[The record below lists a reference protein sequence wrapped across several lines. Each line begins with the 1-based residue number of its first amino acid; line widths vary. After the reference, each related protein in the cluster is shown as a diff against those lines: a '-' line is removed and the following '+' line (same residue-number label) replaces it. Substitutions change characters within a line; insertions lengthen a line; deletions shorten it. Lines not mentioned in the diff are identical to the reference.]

1 MLYEIHKPVSKM
13 LDEYMIRVLLVLA
26 REDKIPVSIIVERA
40 KSSPNAV
47 YNALRKL
54 IQSGLI
60 SEEREEDFPRR
71 RLISL
76 TDRGRKVAEL
86 LVEIEKVL
94 IEDVEH

>member
-1 MLYEIHKPVSKM
+1 MKEISEIIGVSA
-13 LDEYMIRVLLVLA
+13 RVLITLY
-26 REDKIPVSIIVERA
+26 KNGSIPVTTLQE
-40 KSSPNAV
+40 KSKVSPTAL
-47 YNALRKL
+47 YNSLRKL
-54 IQSGLI
+54 IQYGLI

-94 IEDVEH
+94 LGG